1 MYIKFSLKYYLNTKF
16 NYIHQT
22 KLFLNKKLYEN
33 NEIHHHYSAFKG
45 ANKKNQ
51 IKNDFTRMF

>member
-45 ANKKNQ
+45 ANKK
-51 IKNDFTRMF
+51 KSDKK